1 MFWQIIIIISFHAK
15 NPQNRITLRELK
27 WEMTYYNFPAFKLLM
42 YSGRKK
48 VALGRN
54 LQKIGNM
61 WNQKNEFLWKGHAS
75 TSQLS
80 NSVHILVTEICT
92 KVESSEARIH
102 MEVEKKWI
110 LCGKDILQFS
120 YCFQTMCTFWLLK
133 FVQRRN
139 LQKLGNI
146 LHVEEEKMNLQHI
159 IEASRE
165 EC

>member
-1 MFWQIIIIISFHAK
+1 
-15 NPQNRITLRELK
+15 
-27 WEMTYYNFPAFKLLM
+27 MTYYNFPAFKLLM

-61 WNQKNEFLWKGHAS
+61 WNQKNEFLWKGHTS

-102 MEVEKKWI
+102 MEVEKNE
-110 LCGKDILQFS
+110 F
-120 YCFQTMCTFWLLK
+120 Y
-133 FVQRRN
+133 
-139 LQKLGNI
+139 
-146 LHVEEEKMNLQHI
+146 VERTYFNFPTAFKQCAH
-159 IEASRE
+159 SGY
-165 EC
+165 